1 VLVLVCSET
10 SVWVPTAAGKV
21 ENHDDVA
28 KKKMKNCSRR
38 QLWKWLRHRGVVLRR
53 EMTCDRNEGA
63 CGIFTLFFI
72 FNSTVIV
79 KKFKKYQKGRFIY
92 DIIPDVEDALSGKF

>member
-1 VLVLVCSET
+1 
-10 SVWVPTAAGKV
+10 
-21 ENHDDVA
+21 
-28 KKKMKNCSRR
+28 
-38 QLWKWLRHRGVVLRR
+38 
-53 EMTCDRNEGA
+53 MTCDRNEGA
-63 CGIFTLFFI
+63 CGIFTLFLI